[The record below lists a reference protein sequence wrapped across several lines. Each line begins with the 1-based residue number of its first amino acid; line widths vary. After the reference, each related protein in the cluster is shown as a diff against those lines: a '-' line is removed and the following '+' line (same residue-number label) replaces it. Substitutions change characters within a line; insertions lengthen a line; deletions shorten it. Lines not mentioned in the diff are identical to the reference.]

1 MDDTRKFLKEIGIDE
16 VSTDYVSSKRFADGG
31 QYRFEV
37 PGIQSPKTM
46 RTLLTLLA
54 LVFSVSGFSDN
65 YKYLAISQT
74 NNETQYE
81 LSQIQKITFDSSDM
95 IMTLSNGDE
104 QRLPLA
110 SLQKLFFSNGS
121 VDAITTTK
129 NDLSTVRVK
138 DGQLHV
144 QVAEGEHLI
153 IYNMKGEAV
162 FSASKPTT
170 RVIDNLPKGIYI
182 VKTGHKSQK
191 IIK

>member
-1 MDDTRKFLKEIGIDE
+1 
-16 VSTDYVSSKRFADGG
+16 
-31 QYRFEV
+31 
-37 PGIQSPKTM
+37 M

-95 IMTLSNGDE
+95 IMTLTNGGE
-104 QRLPLA
+104 LRLPLV

-121 VDAITTTK
+121 VDAIATTK
-129 NDLSTVRVK
+129 NDLSTVKVK

-153 IYNMKGEAV
+153 IYSMKGEAV

-170 RVIDNLPKGIYI
+170 RVIDYLPKGIYI

>member
-1 MDDTRKFLKEIGIDE
+1 M
-16 VSTDYVSSKRFADGG
+16 
-31 QYRFEV
+31 
-37 PGIQSPKTM
+37 KTM

-54 LVFSVSGFSDN
+54 LLFCVSGFSDN
-65 YKYLAISQT
+65 YQYLAISQT

-95 IMTLSNGDE
+95 IMTLTNGGE

-110 SLQKLFFSNGS
+110 SLQKLFFLNGGVNAIASAKNEES
-121 VDAITTTK
+121 VVK
-129 NDLSTVRVK
+129 VK

-144 QVAEGEHLI
+144 QVAKGEHLI

-170 RVIDNLPKGIYI
+170 SVIDNLPKGIYI

-191 IIK
+191 ILK